1 MWARH
6 NRLFLG
12 SISRPGLGSS
22 IRQKVMI
29 LRTSF
34 RSHTVLRQSLAGMA
48 LLALLSV
55 PAGVSAQ
62 ESQPLTIEADDSLEW
77 NQTDGIYTATGNA
90 IAIQGERK
98 IAGNK
103 LVATYD
109 PDSEGRDI
117 DEITATGAVT
127 FVDTDIEA
135 QGSKLIYTMKSDDYQ
150 VDGPDARVAGPRG
163 TITADTRIILDTRA
177 DKTQEMKAR
186 GDALYRDADGRV
198 FAGDSLDAIFDETGS
213 LVTIDA
219 KGDVRVV
226 TEGGREATS
235 DAAIYN
241 AVTEQAVLTG
251 NVVVIDGES
260 RMKGGRAEVDFKTGN
275 SRMLSSG
282 SGGRVSGVLVS
293 N

>member
-1 MWARH
+1 MRH
-6 NRLFLG
+6 NRIFLE
-12 SISRPGLGSS
+12 STSRPGLGSS

>member
-1 MWARH
+1 MRH
-6 NRLFLG
+6 NRIFLE
-12 SISRPGLGSS
+12 STSRPGLGSS

-55 PAGVSAQ
+55 PAGLSAQ

>member
-1 MWARH
+1 MRH
-6 NRLFLG
+6 NRIFLE
-12 SISRPGLGSS
+12 STSRPGLGSS

-55 PAGVSAQ
+55 PVGLSAQ

-198 FAGDSLDAIFDETGS
+198 FAGDSLDAIFDDTGS

>member
-1 MWARH
+1 MRH
-6 NRLFLG
+6 NRIFLG
-12 SISRPGLGSS
+12 STSRPGLGSS

-186 GDALYRDADGRV
+186 GDALYRDGDGRV

>member
-1 MWARH
+1 MRH
-6 NRLFLG
+6 NRIFLE
-12 SISRPGLGSS
+12 STSLPGLGSS

-55 PAGVSAQ
+55 PAGLSAQ

-251 NVVVIDGES
+251 NVVVIDVES

>member
-1 MWARH
+1 MRH
-6 NRLFLG
+6 NRIFLE
-12 SISRPGLGSS
+12 STSRPGLGSS

-55 PAGVSAQ
+55 PAGLSAQ

-198 FAGDSLDAIFDETGS
+198 FAGDSLDAIFDDTGS

>member
-1 MWARH
+1 VRH
-6 NRLFLG
+6 NRIFLE
-12 SISRPGLGSS
+12 STSRPGLGSS

-55 PAGVSAQ
+55 PAGLSAQ

-198 FAGDSLDAIFDETGS
+198 FAGDSLDAIFDDTGS

>member
-1 MWARH
+1 
-6 NRLFLG
+6 
-12 SISRPGLGSS
+12 
-22 IRQKVMI
+22 
-29 LRTSF
+29 
-34 RSHTVLRQSLAGMA
+34 MA

-55 PAGVSAQ
+55 PAGLSAQ

-198 FAGDSLDAIFDETGS
+198 FAGDSLNAIFDDTGS

>member
-1 MWARH
+1 
-6 NRLFLG
+6 
-12 SISRPGLGSS
+12 
-22 IRQKVMI
+22 
-29 LRTSF
+29 
-34 RSHTVLRQSLAGMA
+34 MA

-186 GDALYRDADGRV
+186 GDALYRDGDGRV

>member
-1 MWARH
+1 
-6 NRLFLG
+6 
-12 SISRPGLGSS
+12 
-22 IRQKVMI
+22 
-29 LRTSF
+29 
-34 RSHTVLRQSLAGMA
+34 MA

-55 PAGVSAQ
+55 PAGVSAGVSAQ

-163 TITADTRIILDTRA
+163 TITAYTRIILDTRA

>member
-1 MWARH
+1 MRH
-6 NRLFLG
+6 NRIFLE
-12 SISRPGLGSS
+12 STSLPGLGSS

-55 PAGVSAQ
+55 PAGLSAQ

-135 QGSKLIYTMKSDDYQ
+135 QGSKLIYTMKSNDYQ

-251 NVVVIDGES
+251 NVVVIDVES

>member
-1 MWARH
+1 MI
-6 NRLFLG
+6 FQTP
-12 SISRPGLGSS
+12 SRFVPL
-22 IRQKVMI
+22 
-29 LRTSF
+29 
-34 RSHTVLRQSLAGMA
+34 LRQSFAGVT
-48 LLALLSV
+48 LLAV
-55 PAGVSAQ
+55 MAMPVAASAQ
-62 ESQPLTIEADDSLEW
+62 ESQPLTIEADNSIEW

-90 IAIQGERK
+90 VAIQGDRR

-117 DEITATGAVT
+117 DQITATGAVT

-135 QGSKLIYTMKSDDYQ
+135 EGSKLVYAMKTDDYQ

-163 TITADTRIILDTRA
+163 TITADTRIILDTLA

-186 GDALYRDADGRV
+186 GDALYRDADGRI
-198 FAGDSLDAIFDETGS
+198 FAGDNLDAVFDEAGS
-213 LVTIDA
+213 LVSIDA

-226 TEGGREATS
+226 TEGGREATG
-235 DAAIYN
+235 DAAVYN
-241 AVTEQAVLTG
+241 AVTEQATLTG
-251 NVVVIDGES
+251 NVVLVDGES
-260 RMKGGRAEVDFKTGN
+260 QMKGGRAEVDFKTGN
-275 SRMLSSG
+275 SRMLSAG

>member
-1 MWARH
+1 MRH
-6 NRLFLG
+6 NRIFLE
-12 SISRPGLGSS
+12 STSRPGLGSS

-198 FAGDSLDAIFDETGS
+198 FAGDSLDAIFDDTGS

>member
-1 MWARH
+1 MRH
-6 NRLFLG
+6 NRIFLE
-12 SISRPGLGSS
+12 STSRPGLGSS

-55 PAGVSAQ
+55 PAGLSAQ

-177 DKTQEMKAR
+177 DKTQAMKAR

-198 FAGDSLDAIFDETGS
+198 FAGDSLDAIFDDTGS

>member
-1 MWARH
+1 MRH
-6 NRLFLG
+6 NRIFLE
-12 SISRPGLGSS
+12 STSLPGLGSS

-55 PAGVSAQ
+55 PAGLSAQ

-135 QGSKLIYTMKSDDYQ
+135 QGSKLIYTMKSNDYQ